1 MLTEVGEIKIIDD
14 FLSEEDFCGIK
25 EIFMS
30 DDFPWYTSIVVN
42 PENAVDELNNIQLV
56 HEFYKYMKPISR
68 VFDTFGCVFEKI
80 DPVALL
86 RVKANLVLRTENI
99 VEHGMHT
106 DVIEYAPGMR
116 TGILYMHTCDGY
128 TRFDDEDNTQ
138 VQSVANR
145 FVHFPAYIKHTG
157 TTTTDSRVRVVV
169 NFNYIHTD
177 EWQKL

>member
-1 MLTEVGEIKIIDD
+1 MLTKVGEIEIIDGIIDD
-14 FLSEEDFCGIK
+14 KDFLEIK
-25 EIFMS
+25 EVLMS
-30 DDFPWYTSIVVN
+30 RDFPWYTSTVIDN
-42 PENAVDELNNIQLV
+42 PKEELRNIQLV
-56 HEFYKYMKPISR
+56 HEFYKYMKPLSKA
-68 VFDTFGCVFEKI
+68 FDTFGPILEKI

-86 RVKANLVLRTENI
+86 RIKANLLVGTDRI

-106 DVIEYAPGMR
+106 DVNEYVPGMR
-116 TGILYMHTCDGY
+116 TGILYMNTCNGY
-128 TRFDDEDNTQ
+128 TRFDDEDNTC

-157 TTTTDSRVRVVV
+157 TTTTDSKVRVVV